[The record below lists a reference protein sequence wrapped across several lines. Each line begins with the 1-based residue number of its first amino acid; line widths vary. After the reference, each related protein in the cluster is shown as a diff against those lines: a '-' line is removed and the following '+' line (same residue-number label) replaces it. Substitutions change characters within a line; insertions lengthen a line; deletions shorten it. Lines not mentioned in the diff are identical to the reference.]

1 MNNTQDKEEK
11 PLTRA
16 ELVDAMK
23 AFSRVAESLSK
34 DRSETETQTE
44 QEPVTQ
50 TLNG

>member
-1 MNNTQDKEEK
+1 MNNTQDKEDK

-16 ELVDAMK
+16 ELVDAMI
-23 AFSRVAESLSK
+23 AFSRVAESIK
-34 DRSETETQTE
+34 KNGIETDTQTE